1 MRFVDINGDKEE
13 HYEEV
18 DEYARQR
25 QENEKHLQEEK
36 QVRAWFAAELDNQS
50 CMRITSGNLM
60 KYVAR
65 ESRSL
70 KQEFYSLE
78 ERIDESLDTEQLW
91 KDFFLYN
98 LNLFAE
104 YFVPKDKRKIF
115 LPVFAEKIIG
125 LKQEVTSEFIHQY
138 QEYNCKYI
146 RYMTE
151 CFSLEKSAGQ
161 QFWRL
166 LCQIGNTEK
175 YMKEYLRFIYFYVFY
190 LYLSV
195 RTEND
200 FISCKRVMK
209 QYKIS
214 LMELIKKQKSK
225 CIVAPDL
232 KKMKNPLYCN
242 DRVEIFQD
250 IQYSMKVILF
260 NLRRKSNDKEGEFEM
275 IEDLYRQ
282 IQEQSIVFENLES
295 IVPKEVNQDIWG
307 GKLPEFHDYDAG
319 IIQKNEKVHY
329 LDHTVL
335 YQGKNQEDE
344 IQFCN
349 YKGIL
354 IFTDQRIIFKG
365 EQMIDLG
372 YKDIVRV
379 TEYDVVP
386 EILEIRSAN
395 KINYFQL
402 PNVEI
407 AYKILKLIAN
417 CKKGEKVDNRQV
429 IFSYAELVEKA
440 DIKAYIFAFEYMAA
454 GDLPQ
459 KLREMLAELNHKLC
473 GLQKTI
479 EKNPQRKEEVYQF
492 LHYYIPEAVS
502 LVQAYQSY
510 QGTGLADRTVD
521 EVYQKVEAAVQTL
534 DGAVYQKILDIYQN
548 SARDT
553 MAGADALKE
562 ILGQDGYVDSSYIMN
577 R

>member
-18 DEYARQR
+18 NEYARQR

-36 QVRAWFAAELDNQS
+36 QVREWFAAELDNQG
-50 CMRITSGNLM
+50 CMRITSGDLM

-65 ESRSL
+65 ESRIL
-70 KQEFYSLE
+70 KQQFFSLE
-78 ERIDESLDTEQLW
+78 ARIDKSLDTEQLW

-104 YFVPKDKRKIF
+104 FFVPKDKRNVF
-115 LPVFAEKIIG
+115 LPVFAEKIVG
-125 LKQEVTSEFIHQY
+125 LKQEVTLEFIRQY
-138 QEYNCKYI
+138 RKENRKYSN
-146 RYMTE
+146 YMAE
-151 CFSLEKSAGQ
+151 CFSLEKSTGQ

-166 LCQIGNTEK
+166 LCQMENAEK
-175 YMKEYLRFIYFYVFY
+175 YRKEYLRFIYFYVFY

-209 QYKIS
+209 QYKVS
-214 LMELIKKQKSK
+214 LLELAKKQKRQ
-225 CIVAPDL
+225 CIEPPDL

-242 DRVEIFQD
+242 DRVEIFQN

-260 NLRRKSNDKEGEFEM
+260 NLNDKEGEFEM
-275 IEDLYRQ
+275 IEELYRQ
-282 IQEQSIVFENLES
+282 MQSQTIAFENLDS
-295 IVPKEVNQDIWG
+295 IMPKEVNQDIYN
-307 GKLPEFHDYDAG
+307 GKLPEFQDYDAS
-319 IIQKNEKVHY
+319 IIQENEKVHY

-335 YQGKNQEDE
+335 YQGKKQDDE
-344 IQFCN
+344 IQFYN

-354 IFTDQRIIFKG
+354 LFTDRRIIFKG
-365 EQMIDLG
+365 EQTLILDYG
-372 YKDIVRV
+372 NIGRV
-379 TEYDVVP
+379 TEYDIVP
-386 EILEIRSAN
+386 EILEVRSTN

-402 PNVEI
+402 PNVEV

-417 CKKGEKVDNRQV
+417 CKKGKNVENRQV
-429 IFSYAELVEKA
+429 PLSYEELVEKA
-440 DIKAYIFAFEYMAA
+440 NIKAYIFAFEYMSA

-459 KLREMLAELNHKLC
+459 KLKEMITELNHKLQ

-479 EKNPQRKEEVYQF
+479 EKNPQREEEIYQF
-492 LHYYIPEAVS
+492 LHYYIPETVS
-502 LVQAYQSY
+502 LIRAYQSY
-510 QGTGLADRTVD
+510 QGTGLADKTVN
-521 EVYQKVEAAVQTL
+521 EVYQKVEAAVQAL
-534 DGAVYQKILDIYQN
+534 DGAVYQKILEIYQT

-553 MAGADALKE
+553 MAGADALRE
-562 ILGQDGYVDSSYIMN
+562 ILGQDGYVDSSYKMN